1 MIMLK
6 RSMIVVAFLAFS
18 LSASVVFAQ
27 CACSAAPV
35 ATATYAPTTTYYAP
49 EAYTYTSNYAP
60 TTAYYAPETYTS
72 YYVPTTTYY
81 APETYT
87 SYYAPTTAY
96 YAPTTAYYPSVYTS
110 YYAPTTAY
118 YSPYVAYA
126 PVAGAAVVASPYTRV
141 GASVYGTPK
150 VYVRGEP
157 VRNAWRAITP

>member
-1 MIMLK
+1 MCT
-6 RSMIVVAFLAFS
+6 RSIAIVTFLAFS

-27 CACSAAPV
+27 CGCGAATV
-35 ATATYAPTTTYYAP
+35 APSYTA
-49 EAYTYTSNYAP
+49 S
-60 TTAYYAPETYTS
+60 
-72 YYVPTTTYY
+72 YVPTTTYY

-96 YAPTTAYYPSVYTS
+96 YAPETYTS

-118 YSPYVAYA
+118 YAPSVYTSYYTPTTAYYTPYVTYA
-126 PVAGAAVVASPYTRV
+126 PVAGAVVAPYSRV

-157 VRNAWRAITP
+157 VRNAWRALTP